1 MYFGGTICTTCYRKV
16 VRMKLEDGKRIVG
29 TLIPSSAMEQLV
41 KALSAGAEEQEETI
55 H

>member
-1 MYFGGTICTTCYRKV
+1 MVFARLSGCVVCQV

-29 TLIPSSAMEQLV
+29 TLIPSSAMESLV